1 MSEDKGASVTV
12 LGMGP
17 MGQAPAA
24 DALGGRTVV
33 NLTADTPERARKAA
47 AWAAEHGIDYLDG
60 AIMTP
65 TTTIGGPSAVVIYSG
80 PEAVYQ
86 AHRATL
92 AGLGGTGSHPGD
104 EANISSAEAG
114 MAHIQD
120 AALARGID
128 ASLITAARG
137 MARRAI
143 EAGHGGDGF
152 SRLIEV
158 MRQPTPVR

>member
-17 MGQAPAA
+17 MGQALAA
-24 DALGGRTVV
+24 DVLGGRTVV

-92 AGLGGTGSHPGD
+92 AGLGGTGSYLGAEPGR
-104 EANISSAEAG
+104 AA
-114 MAHIQD
+114 AHDVALLDIFWTSMSGLVHGF
-120 AALARGID
+120 ALAATENVRPSELATFAQGI
-128 ASLITAARG
+128 AR
-137 MARRAI
+137 
-143 EAGHGGDGF
+143 
-152 SRLIEV
+152 
-158 MRQPTPVR
+158 